1 MKKYIKPEITVMNTE
16 MDSILAATSMSDS
29 LDSTNTITGSE
40 MFESKKN
47 KGGLN
52 LWEEDADDIEA
63 EENN

>member
-29 LDSTNTITGSE
+29 LDSANTITGSD